1 METLWKDTKIM
12 DEIEHVLKDII
23 DDAMAM
29 LDDCKSRT
37 HPSADAAGRIQ
48 MYASDLCDYVDD
60 FLESRAIR

>member
-1 METLWKDTKIM
+1 M
-12 DEIEHVLKDII
+12 DEIEHVLKDIL

-48 MYASDLCDYVDD
+48 MYASDLGDYVDN
-60 FLESRAIR
+60 FLESLDIR

>member
-1 METLWKDTKIM
+1 MVLTKEIDM

-37 HPSADAAGRIQ
+37 HPSPDAAGRIH
-48 MYASDLCDYVDD
+48 MSASELCDYVDG
-60 FLESRAIR
+60 FLESRVNV

>member
-1 METLWKDTKIM
+1 M

-37 HPSADAAGRIQ
+37 HPSSDAAGRIQ

-60 FLESRAIR
+60 FYKVRSIP

>member
-1 METLWKDTKIM
+1 VD
-12 DEIEHVLKDII
+12 DIEHVLKDII

-37 HPSADAAGRIQ
+37 HPSSDAAGRIQ

-60 FLESRAIR
+60 FYKVRSIP